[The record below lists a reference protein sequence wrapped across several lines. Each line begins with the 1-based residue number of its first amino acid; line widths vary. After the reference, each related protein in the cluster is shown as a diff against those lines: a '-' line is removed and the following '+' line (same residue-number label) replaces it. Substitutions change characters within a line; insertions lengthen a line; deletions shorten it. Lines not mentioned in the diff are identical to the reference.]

1 MFNLLDSTNQVPLFF
16 AREAAQVIAGVL
28 LLHYAFTLF
37 RKKEHVQK
45 HVSKICVEIERGK
58 EALRGVMEGM
68 PDIRFAMIGIP
79 ANGDLDF
86 WAGFNA
92 CDKTFRNKLLGKFI
106 DSLDVAGEMRR
117 QSACGQAIWAIKNES
132 LEGAVRKSSAEK
144 VGYIGKLVWFFD
156 GLTHSDRGTPALA
169 LEWDDLREQGEEI
182 NRNWQGLFELL
193 DEAGRQEVDR
203 KTFTERLKKYYSD
216 CQMRW
221 DVEWGRGL

>member
-16 AREAAQVIAGVL
+16 AREAAQVVIGVL
-28 LLHYAFTLF
+28 LIHYAYILF
-37 RKKEHVQK
+37 KKKVHPAR
-45 HVSKICVEIERGK
+45 HASKIVGEIERGK
-58 EALRGVMEGM
+58 TALREVFEGM

-79 ANGDLDF
+79 ANGDPDF

-92 CDKTFRNKLLGKFI
+92 CDKAFRNKLLGKFI
-106 DSLDVAGEMRR
+106 ESLDVAGEMRR

-132 LEGAVRKSSAEK
+132 LEVAVRKSSDEK
-144 VGYIGKLVWFFD
+144 VDYIGKLVWFFE
-156 GLTHSDRGTPALA
+156 GLAHSDRGTPALA
-169 LEWDDLREQGEEI
+169 LEWDDLRGQGEEI

-203 KTFTERLKKYYSD
+203 KAFTERLRKYYSD